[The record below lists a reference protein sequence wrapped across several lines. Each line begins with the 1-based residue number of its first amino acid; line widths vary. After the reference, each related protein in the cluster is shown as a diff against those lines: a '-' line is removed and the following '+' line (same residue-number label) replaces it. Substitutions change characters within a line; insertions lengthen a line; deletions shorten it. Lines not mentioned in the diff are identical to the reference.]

1 MSAEK
6 KQGLNESE
14 NRKANETIRQEL
26 VHGQKPISRRAQ
38 DNTQKTMTMS
48 LLLSAPGPIFTG
60 IPALLSLSATQI
72 ADFLRRS
79 AELVSLFVAWRVYR
93 TISREPDLL
102 AEKKRK
108 LEALSNQVVA
118 AAMFVSAA
126 LMLLVSFA
134 RLFFYEAKGSVI
146 AGLVIAILGL
156 ITNTWFWRKYS
167 KVFKETHDVVVEGQM
182 HLYGAKTA
190 IDACVVA
197 ALLAVTLAPEHP
209 VTQYVDAAGCM
220 GVSLYLF
227 YSGVSVLRKVKH
239 G

>member
-1 MSAEK
+1 MSAEEK
-6 KQGLNESE
+6 RGLNESE
-14 NRKANETIRQEL
+14 NKKSNETISQEL
-26 VHGQKPISRRAQ
+26 SREQITKSRRAQ
-38 DNTQKTMTMS
+38 DDTQKTMTMS

-60 IPALLSLSATQI
+60 IPAILSLSATQI

-79 AELVSLFVAWRVYR
+79 SELVSLFVAWWVYR
-93 TISREPDLL
+93 TILREPDLL
-102 AEKKRK
+102 PEKKRK
-108 LEALSNQVVA
+108 LEALTNQVVA

-134 RLFFYEAKGSVI
+134 RLFFYEAKGNVV

-156 ITNTWFWRKYS
+156 ITNTWFWIKYS
-167 KVFKETHDVVVEGQM
+167 KVFKETHDAVVEGQK
-182 HLYGAKTA
+182 HLYRAKTA
-190 IDACVVA
+190 VDACVVA
-197 ALLAVTLAPEHP
+197 ALMAVTLAPEHP

-227 YSGVSVLRKVKH
+227 YSGMSVLRKVKH